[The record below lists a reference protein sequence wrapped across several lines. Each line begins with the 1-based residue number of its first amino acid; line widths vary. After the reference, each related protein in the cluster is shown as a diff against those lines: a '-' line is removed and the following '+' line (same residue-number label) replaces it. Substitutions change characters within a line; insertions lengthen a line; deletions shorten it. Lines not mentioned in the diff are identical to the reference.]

1 MISAI
6 ILAAGK
12 GTRLNSRK
20 VNKVSLPFLGKPM
33 IAYGVEALWP
43 VAQQIIVVVG
53 AFSESVKQALKDY
66 PVTYVHQYKRLGTGH
81 AAMVGLKV
89 VSSPTPSCVLVGYGD
104 HMMFYTKDT
113 IEKLIKLHKEK
124 RATVSLVSTFYDNPN
139 ELAWGRIIRNPHGDV
154 QDIIEQKD
162 ATESQR
168 NIREINP
175 GFYCF
180 DFEFLKKNFPKLKK
194 SPVTK
199 EYYLTD
205 MIKMAVAL
213 GKKVTALQVPFS
225 SVGIGVNRY
234 EELAKSQQYYSN
246 R

>member
-1 MISAI
+1 
-6 ILAAGK
+6 
-12 GTRLNSRK
+12 
-20 VNKVSLPFLGKPM
+20 M
-33 IAYGVEALWP
+33 IAYGVETLLP

-81 AAMVGLKV
+81 AAMVGLKAIK
-89 VSSPTPSCVLVGYGD
+89 SSPSCVLVGYGD
-104 HMMFYTKDT
+104 HMMFYKKDT

-124 RATVSLVSTFYDNPN
+124 NATITLVSTFYDHPN
-139 ELAWGRIIRNPHGDV
+139 ELAWGRIIRGKDGDV
-154 QDIIEQKD
+154 LDIVEQKD

-168 NIREINP
+168 SIQEINP

-180 DFEFLKKNFPKLKK
+180 DFEFLKKYFPKLKK

-205 MIKMAVAL
+205 MIKMAVSL
-213 GKKVTALQVPFS
+213 GKKVAALQVPFG

-234 EELAKSQQYYSN
+234 EELGRSQQYYST

>member
-20 VNKVSLPFLGKPM
+20 VNKVTLPFLGKPM
-33 IAYGVEALWP
+33 IAYAVETLMP
-43 VAQQIIVVVG
+43 VASEIIVVVG
-53 AFSESVKQALKDY
+53 AFSESVKQALGKY
-66 PVTYVHQYKRLGTGH
+66 SVVFAHQHKRLGTGH
-81 AAMVGLKV
+81 AAKVGLKAIK
-89 VSSPTPSCVLVGYGD
+89 SNPSCVLIGYGD
-104 HMMFYTKDT
+104 HMMFYSKQTV
-113 IEKLIKLHKEK
+113 EELIQLHNDKK
-124 RATVSLVSTFYDNPN
+124 ATVTLVSTLHKDPN
-139 ELAWGRIIRNPHGDV
+139 SLAWGRIIRNQQGDV

-168 NIREINP
+168 NIQEINA

-180 DFEFLKKNFPKLKK
+180 DYKFLKKYFPKLKK
-194 SPVTK
+194 SSVTK

-213 GKKVTALQVPFS
+213 GKKVTALQVPFA

-234 EELAKSQQYYSN
+234 EELTTSQQYYSN